1 MLWVDLALQAFRDV
15 RVQAA
20 VTLQRGYNAVVC
32 DSVVPETVIDAIL
45 ELCLPSG
52 NAEQGRGIITFV
64 GRDGATYR
72 VLRDFATAG
81 AQLYAFEPTRRQFV
95 PVADGAPAVAAALS
109 TQLAIASRELL
120 ADTFTITADHM
131 PAAET
136 PRPPNPAARARLA
149 AIEAKIASQAR
160 GKQLET
166 QLDAMTQ
173 RRLEVDDAVNA
184 KAVSADRMKRANAA
198 LAPYA
203 QLTVLPDDF
212 LAMYESAME
221 KERHKRA
228 DLVRW
233 QQEHD
238 DHERLV
244 RAAEETPVLRDW
256 RVIAGVL
263 SGAAAVGVGLWL
275 GGSLR
280 YIAFLDIPAFGL
292 ATFALWQNLSHR
304 EALAVARKRLAASDR
319 RREQIESRDAELIAK
334 AHELAAMVG
343 FSSLDEVRETI
354 KARDAAKAEAAE
366 ARRLFHE
373 AEEDPELMRLREEK
387 IALESAV
394 QAIEKELATMGM
406 SGSDIGVLQAEAA
419 GLRRLL
425 GIREE
430 RADELSRTFEVA
442 LRHFGGDATQTAM
455 ALTQRSSQFIQHLS
469 GKKLTRIE
477 VDIDGT
483 MSVVGADGVQP
494 PQLLP
499 VPWRELVILA
509 VRGALL
515 TALPP
520 ERRLPVLVGPF
531 ELSTPGGDELLRRYL
546 GVLAQAGLQVL
557 HLLDRPQRAE
567 GAPNVTRFVART

>member
-15 RVQAA
+15 RSQATL
-20 VTLQRGYNAVVC
+20 TLQRGYNAVVC
-32 DSVVPETVIDAIL
+32 DSVVPETALTAIL

-52 NAEQGRGIITFV
+52 NGEQGRGIITFV

-81 AQLYAFEPTRRQFV
+81 AQLFVFDGTRRQFAAI
-95 PVADGAPAVAAALS
+95 ADGAAAVAEALAP
-109 TQLAIASRELL
+109 QLAIESRDLL
-120 ADTFTITADHM
+120 ADTFTLTSEHM
-131 PAAET
+131 PASET
-136 PRPPNPAARARLA
+136 PRPPNPAARARLTA
-149 AIEAKIASQAR
+149 VEAKIATQTR
-160 GKQLET
+160 GKQLEA

-173 RRLEVDDAVNA
+173 RKLEVDDAING
-184 KAVSADRMKRANAA
+184 KAVSADRMKRADAA

-203 QLTVLPDDF
+203 QLTVLPDNF
-212 LAMYESAME
+212 LSMYETAME

-238 DHERLV
+238 EHERLV
-244 RAAEETPVLRDW
+244 RAAEESPILKDW
-256 RVIAGVL
+256 RVIAGL
-263 SGAAAVGVGLWL
+263 FSGAAAVGLGLWL

-304 EALAVARKRLAASDR
+304 EALAVAKKRLAASDR
-319 RREQIESRDAELIAK
+319 RRDQIESRDVELIAK

-354 KARDAAKAEAAE
+354 KARDVAKAEAAE
-366 ARRLFHE
+366 ARRLYQE
-373 AEEDPELMRLREEK
+373 AEDDPELQRLREEK
-387 IALESAV
+387 VALDSAT
-394 QAIEKELATMGM
+394 QAVERELATMGM
-406 SGSDIGVLQAEAA
+406 SGSDVGVLQAEAA
-419 GLRRLL
+419 SLRRLL

-442 LRHFGGDATQTAM
+442 LRHFGGDATNTAM
-455 ALTQRSSQFIQHLS
+455 MLTQRSSQFIQHLS
-469 GKKLTRIE
+469 AKKLTRIE

-483 MSVVGADGVQP
+483 MSVVGAAGVQP

-499 VPWRELVILA
+499 APWRELVILA
-509 VRGALL
+509 VRGALI

-520 ERRLPVLVGPF
+520 ERRLPLLVGPF
-531 ELSTPGGDELLRRYL
+531 ELSTPGGDDLLRRYL
-546 GVLAQAGLQVL
+546 GVIAQAGVQVV

-567 GAPNVTRFVART
+567 GAPNVTRFVARA

>member
-1 MLWVDLALQAFRDV
+1 
-15 RVQAA
+15 
-20 VTLQRGYNAVVC
+20 
-32 DSVVPETVIDAIL
+32 
-45 ELCLPSG
+45 
-52 NAEQGRGIITFV
+52 
-64 GRDGATYR
+64 
-72 VLRDFATAG
+72 
-81 AQLYAFEPTRRQFV
+81 
-95 PVADGAPAVAAALS
+95 
-109 TQLAIASRELL
+109 
-120 ADTFTITADHM
+120 DTFTITADHM

-387 IALESAV
+387 TALESAV